1 MINGLS
7 DETRMIRYVCKN
19 RGYESYSFFIIKPG
33 FLIFLSSKK
42 INKCRKINKGVQMLM
57 FKRLKK
63 IFFEKMLFFV
73 IKLRR

>member
-19 RGYESYSFFIIKPG
+19 KGYGSYYFFIIKPG

-42 INKCRKINKGVQMLM
+42 IN
-57 FKRLKK
+57 
-63 IFFEKMLFFV
+63 
-73 IKLRR
+73 